1 MATAPSVSYSITV
14 RLEVPASGTAVSQL
28 TTAVESSGGS
38 VTGLDVTASG
48 HEKLRIDVTIAASS
62 TEHADQIV
70 GQLRDIVGVVIGKVS
85 DRTFLM
91 HLGGKIEMQS
101 KHPIRNRD
109 DLSMIYTPGVARVC
123 MAIAANPEDARRL
136 TIKRNSVAVV
146 TDGSAVLGLGN
157 IGPKAALPV
166 MEGKAA
172 LFKRFAGIDAWP
184 LCLDTQ
190 DPDKIVEIVKAI
202 APGFAGINLEDIS
215 APRCFEIEARLR
227 EALDI
232 PVFHDDQHGTA
243 IVVLAALTNALRCV
257 GKEIGSLRV
266 VMSGAGAAGTAILKL
281 LLAAGVKHAV
291 VADIHGVVHAE
302 REDLVGVDPE
312 SPLRWIAENT
322 NPEGFSGTLKDAV
335 VGADVF
341 IGVSAPNLLD
351 GSDVARMAD
360 KAIVFALANPDPEVD
375 PAEARET
382 AAVVATGRSDFPNQ
396 INNVL
401 VFPGVFR
408 GLLDAQSR
416 TVNTEMMLAAARA
429 LASVVGD
436 DELNPNYIVPSVFND
451 KVAGAVAGAVREA
464 AKAQGPAVAG
474 AAATPSVD
482 AEPASDLTDHFTDR
496 FTGHTTGDATTG
508 TTA

>member
-1 MATAPSVSYSITV
+1 MATAPSVSYSMTV
-14 RLEVPASGTAVSQL
+14 RLEVPAGGSSVSQI
-28 TTAVESSGGS
+28 TSVVESSGGH

-48 HEKLRIDVTIAASS
+48 HERLRIDVTVAASS
-62 TEHADQIV
+62 TDHADEIV
-70 GQLRDIVGVVIGKVS
+70 RKLGGIEGVTLGKVS

-91 HLGGKIEMQS
+91 HLGGKIEMAS

-123 MAIAANPEDARRL
+123 TQIAENPEDARRL
-136 TIKRNSVAVV
+136 TVKRNSVAVV

-157 IGPKAALPV
+157 IGPRAALPV

-190 DPDKIVEIVKAI
+190 DSDSIVEIVKAI

-243 IVVLAALTNALRCV
+243 IVVLAALHNALRVV
-257 GKEIGSLRV
+257 GKNIEDVRV

-281 LLAAGVKHAV
+281 LVAAGVKHAV
-291 VADIHGVVHAE
+291 VADIHGVVHAG
-302 REDLVGVDPE
+302 RADLKGAADNG
-312 SPLRWIAENT
+312 SALHWIADNT
-322 NPEGFSGTLKDAV
+322 NAEGITGTLKEAV
-335 VGADVF
+335 AGADVF
-341 IGVSAPNLLD
+341 IGVSAPDVL
-351 GSDVARMAD
+351 GAEDVAAMAD
-360 KAIVFALANPDPEVD
+360 GAIVFALANPDPEVD
-375 PAEARET
+375 PAVARQT

-416 TVNTEMMLAAARA
+416 TVNDVMMLAAARA
-429 LASVVGD
+429 LADVVHE
-436 DELNPNYIVPSVFND
+436 DELNVNYIIPSVFNER
-451 KVAGAVAGAVREA
+451 VSGAVADAVREA
-464 AKAQGPAVAG
+464 ARTMS
-474 AAATPSVD
+474 AAAACGV
-482 AEPASDLTDHFTDR
+482 
-496 FTGHTTGDATTG
+496 
-508 TTA
+508 

>member
-1 MATAPSVSYSITV
+1 MATAPSVSYSMTV
-14 RLEVPASGTAVSQL
+14 RLEVPVSGTAVSQL

-48 HEKLRIDVTIAASS
+48 HEKLRIDVTIAATS
-62 TEHADQIV
+62 TAHADQIV
-70 GQLRDIVGVVIGKVS
+70 GQLRGIEGVVLGKVS

-109 DLSMIYTPGVARVC
+109 DLSMVYTPGVARVC
-123 MAIAANPEDARRL
+123 MAIAENPEDARRL

-190 DPDKIVEIVKAI
+190 DTDAIVEIVKAI

-243 IVVLAALTNALRCV
+243 IVVLAALTNALRVV
-257 GKEIGSLRV
+257 GKSIEDVRV

-281 LLAAGVKHAV
+281 LIAAGVKHAV
-291 VADIHGVVHAE
+291 VADIHGVVHAG
-302 REDLVGVDPE
+302 REDLVGATAGQ
-312 SPLRWIAENT
+312 SGGTALRWIADNT
-322 NPEGFSGTLKDAV
+322 NPEGVTGTLKEAV
-335 VGADVF
+335 AGADVF
-341 IGVSAPNLLD
+341 IGVSAPNVLD
-351 GSDVARMAD
+351 GDDVAAMAD
-360 KAIVFALANPDPEVD
+360 GAIVFALANPDPEVD
-375 PAEARET
+375 PAIARET

-416 TVNTEMMLAAARA
+416 TVNTEMMLAAAAA
-429 LASVVGD
+429 LADVVTE
-436 DELNPNYIVPSVFND
+436 DELNANYIVPSVFND
-451 KVAGAVAGAVREA
+451 KVAGAVAGAVRDA
-464 AKAQGPAVAG
+464 ARAAAG
-474 AAATPSVD
+474 AV
-482 AEPASDLTDHFTDR
+482 
-496 FTGHTTGDATTG
+496 
-508 TTA
+508 TAPTAV

>member
-1 MATAPSVSYSITV
+1 MATAPSVSYSMTV
-14 RLEVPASGTAVSQL
+14 RLEVPASGTSVSQL
-28 TTAVESSGGS
+28 TSAVEASGGS

-62 TEHADQIV
+62 TSHADEIV
-70 GQLRDIVGVVIGKVS
+70 EKLRGVDGVVLGKVS

-91 HLGGKIEMQS
+91 HLGGKIEMAA

-123 MAIAANPEDARRL
+123 MAIAENPEDARRL
-136 TIKRNSVAVV
+136 TIKRNTVAVV

-157 IGPKAALPV
+157 IGPMAAMPV

-172 LFKRFAGIDAWP
+172 LFKRFADIDAWP
-184 LCLDTQ
+184 ICLDTQ
-190 DPDKIVEIVKAI
+190 DTDAIVEIVKAI

-243 IVVLAALTNALRCV
+243 IVVLASLTNALRVV
-257 GKEIGSLRV
+257 GKSIGDVRV

-281 LLAAGVKHAV
+281 LIAAGVKHAV
-291 VADIHGVVHAE
+291 VADIHGVVHAG
-302 REDLVGVDPE
+302 REDLVSADAPGAGGAA
-312 SPLRWIAENT
+312 LRWIADNT
-322 NPEGFSGTLKDAV
+322 NPEGVTGTLKEAV

-341 IGVSAPNLLD
+341 IGVSAPNVLNGD
-351 GSDVARMAD
+351 DVAAMAEGS
-360 KAIVFALANPDPEVD
+360 IVFALANPDPEVE
-375 PAEARET
+375 PAIARQT

-416 TVNTEMMLAAARA
+416 TVNTEMMLAAATA
-429 LASVVGD
+429 LADVVTE
-436 DELNPNYIVPSVFND
+436 DELNPNYIIPSVFND
-451 KVAGAVAGAVREA
+451 KVAGAVAGAVRTA
-464 AKAQGPAVAG
+464 AKAAG
-474 AAATPSVD
+474 ATV
-482 AEPASDLTDHFTDR
+482 
-496 FTGHTTGDATTG
+496 TGPTSA
-508 TTA
+508 

>member
-1 MATAPSVSYSITV
+1 MSAPSVSYSITV
-14 RLEVPASGTAVSQL
+14 RLEVPAGGSAVSQL
-28 TTAVESSGGS
+28 TATMEALGGS
-38 VTGLDVTASG
+38 VTALDVIHSDADRLG
-48 HEKLRIDVTIAASS
+48 IDVTLSATS
-62 TEHADQIV
+62 TAHADEIV
-70 GQLRDIVGVVIGKVS
+70 LKLRGIEGVVLGKVS

-91 HLGGKIEMQS
+91 HLGGKIEMAS
-101 KHPIRNRD
+101 KHPIRSRD

-123 MAIAANPEDARRL
+123 MAIAENPEDARRL

-157 IGPKAALPV
+157 IGPMASLPV

-184 LCLDTQ
+184 ICLDTQ
-190 DPDKIVEIVKAI
+190 DTDEIVSIVKAI

-243 IVVLAALTNALRCV
+243 IVVLAALTNALRVV
-257 GKEIGSLRV
+257 GKAVGDVRV

-281 LLAAGVKHAV
+281 LIAAGVKHAV
-291 VADIHGVVHAE
+291 VADIHGVVHAG
-302 REDLVGVDPE
+302 REDLVDATPD
-312 SPLRWIAENT
+312 SPLRWIADNT
-322 NPEGFSGTLKDAV
+322 NPEGVTGTLKEAV

-341 IGVSAPNLLD
+341 IGVSAPNVLD
-351 GSDVARMAD
+351 GDDVAAMA
-360 KAIVFALANPDPEVD
+360 KGAIVFALANPDPEVD
-375 PAEARET
+375 PAIARET

-429 LASVVGD
+429 LADVVAE
-436 DELNPNYIVPSVFND
+436 DEVNANYIIPSVFND
-451 KVAGAVAGAVREA
+451 KVAGAVAGAVRDA
-464 AKAQGPAVAG
+464 VKAAG
-474 AAATPSVD
+474 ATALTPTTRHT
-482 AEPASDLTDHFTDR
+482 ASAR
-496 FTGHTTGDATTG
+496 
-508 TTA
+508 